1 MTGDTADF
9 VAWCDANNTNDTV
22 DPIDTWKNTLPW
34 LSDYS
39 EANHYAALFTK
50 VPSGWEALGLLAYHA
65 CELSYVHGY
74 PESLIAHYQLDDIVT
89 LKGNFCFERCSDGVT
104 VKIGEKTFSKVTGES
119 IVDLFEKEVFPAIYG
134 GK

>member
-1 MTGDTADF
+1 MLVIQVCVGSSCF
-9 VAWCDANNTNDTV
+9 LRGS
-22 DPIDTWKNTLPW
+22 KNVIA
-34 LSDYS
+34 
-39 EANHYAALFTK
+39 EI
-50 VPSGWEALGLLAYHA
+50 
-65 CELSYVHGY
+65 
-74 PESLIAHYQLDDIVT
+74 ESLIAHYQLDDIVT